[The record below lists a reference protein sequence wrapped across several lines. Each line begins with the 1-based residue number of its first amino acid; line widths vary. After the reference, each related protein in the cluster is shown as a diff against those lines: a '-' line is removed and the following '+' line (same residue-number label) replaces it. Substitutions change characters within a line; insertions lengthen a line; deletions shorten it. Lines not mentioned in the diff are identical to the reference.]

1 MINVM
6 FYGQIELLSFD
17 IQLNIDETI
26 QMFII
31 NIEIAAG
38 SFVRL

>member
-31 NIEIAAG
+31 NIEIAVG